1 MLNQCIKIHPEHEK
15 ALELL
20 ADLLLRTGNFE
31 RSQSTCEVLLKINPK
46 NDQAGSILAEILL
59 KSNQYDKAIDQ
70 FKNMLDEEPDKY
82 AVLAK
87 LIDFFRRNNQLE
99 EAKHYIE
106 AAQNKASNMNDAGL
120 CFCRGLYHKYAR
132 NPSEALIEFN
142 KGKVFH

>member
-1 MLNQCIKIHPEHEK
+1 
-15 ALELL
+15 
-20 ADLLLRTGNFE
+20 
-31 RSQSTCEVLLKINPK
+31 
-46 NDQAGSILAEILL
+46 
-59 KSNQYDKAIDQ
+59 
-70 FKNMLDEEPDKY
+70 MLDEEPDKY

-142 KGKVFH
+142 KGIFFDNLAKKTGQYAENALTHMIDIFLCPDQDLYYSAI